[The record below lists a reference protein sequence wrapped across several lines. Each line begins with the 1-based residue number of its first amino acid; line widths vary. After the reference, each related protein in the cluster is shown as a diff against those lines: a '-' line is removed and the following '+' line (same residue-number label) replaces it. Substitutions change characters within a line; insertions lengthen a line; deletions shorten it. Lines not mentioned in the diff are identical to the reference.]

1 MQLALPGNA
10 TDDRPPQAIDDAS
23 IAGRIGPNA
32 ITRLAQAI
40 TGLRGPGVTREVFA
54 AAGKTHYLSH
64 PPQSM
69 VDEAEVIAL
78 HRAAR
83 RRLGD
88 HAIVSVAWRA
98 GELTGDYIL
107 AHRIPAPVRSVL
119 PLLPARLSGDLLA
132 RAVARHAWTF
142 AGSGDFSYRRTP
154 AGLELTVRNSPLTRD
169 LSADAPACHYY
180 AATFQRLFR
189 ALTDPDITVVET
201 TCSATG
207 ADACRFLVKRGA

>member
-1 MQLALPGNA
+1 MQLALGGA
-10 TDDRPPQAIDDAS
+10 AGDAPQQVAS
-23 IAGRIGPNA
+23 EPADAGRIGPNA

-54 AAGKTHYLSH
+54 AAGRTHYLSH

-69 VDEAEVIAL
+69 VDEGEVIAL

-83 RRLGD
+83 ERLGD
-88 HAIVSVAWRA
+88 DTIVSVAWRA

-107 AHRIPAPVRSVL
+107 ANRIPAPVRAVL

-132 RAVARHAWTF
+132 KAVARHAWTF
-142 AGSGDFSYRRTP
+142 AGSGSFSYRRTDE
-154 AGLELTVRNSPLTRD
+154 GLELTVRNSPLTRD

-180 AATFQRLFR
+180 TATFQRLFR
-189 ALTDPDITVVET
+189 ALADPNILVVET
-201 TCSATG
+201 SCSAAG
-207 ADACRFLVKRGA
+207 ADACRFLVRCRD